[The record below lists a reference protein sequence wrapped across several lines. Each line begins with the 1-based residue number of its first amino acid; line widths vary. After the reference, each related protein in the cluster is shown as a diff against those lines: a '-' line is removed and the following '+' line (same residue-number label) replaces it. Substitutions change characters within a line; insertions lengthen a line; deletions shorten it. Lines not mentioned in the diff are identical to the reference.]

1 MINWLRELHD
11 VRWLIHINSFVM
23 IVRIQQNA
31 FQLLKFLFI
40 YHKTKIYASNLRVN
54 YECILS
60 FGGTMQAGILLG
72 DAGLSRIVKSSSHH
86 DVNPIFPFANQEILN
101 TMSLFGYIFF
111 SFLIGVK
118 LNLGLIPKS
127 GKKALYTGALSLS
140 VPIVAGIGTIILIH
154 SKWFLNGQEI
164 VQLAFLTAM
173 HSLTPSPVVVCLLTD
188 LKILDSELGRL
199 ALSSALVS
207 DLCSIAI
214 TSVAAMATAVQQN
227 MLKGIRDI
235 VVMVAYTLFVWLV
248 FRPFMFW
255 IAKRTPQGKPIKD
268 SYVVLIMLAFL
279 GSALLSNWCE
289 LSFITGPLMLGFAVP
304 DGPPVGAA
312 LVNKFDFMVNR
323 VFMPVF
329 ATTSMM
335 RVTMSLPKAYKRTVL
350 AATIVTSVVYCSKFV
365 ASLVIP
371 LCCKMHMRDAI
382 ALALILCSKGV
393 VELGAYT
400 FASDTRV
407 SFSYEFNFSLTIIL
421 CDTPTCCLSHANC
434 FIYYGLSKKSR
445 TLTHINSCFLTHE
458 FTN

>member
-1 MINWLRELHD
+1 
-11 VRWLIHINSFVM
+11 
-23 IVRIQQNA
+23 
-31 FQLLKFLFI
+31 
-40 YHKTKIYASNLRVN
+40 
-54 YECILS
+54 
-60 FGGTMQAGILLG
+60 MQAGILLG

-86 DVNPIFPFANQEILN
+86 DMNPIFPFANQEILN
-101 TMSLFGYIFF
+101 IMSLFGYIFF

-140 VPIVAGIGTIILIH
+140 VPIVAGVGTIILLH

-188 LKILDSELGRL
+188 LKILNSELGRL

-207 DLCSIAI
+207 DLCTIAI

-235 VVMVAYTLFVWLV
+235 VVMVAYALFVWLV

-289 LSFITGPLMLGFAVP
+289 LSFVTGPLMLGFAVP
-304 DGPPVGAA
+304 DGPPVGAT

-335 RVTMSLPKAYKRTVL
+335 RVTISLPKAHKRTVL

-400 FASDTRV
+400 FASDTWV

-421 CDTPTCCLSHANC
+421 RDMQTCCLSHANY
-434 FIYYGLSKKSR
+434 FIYKKLELSL
-445 TLTHINSCFLTHE
+445 TLIHVFLHANLLTRVFNVIPLSCADNIF
-458 FTN
+458 